1 MPEYT
6 AFFYGTLMHPKI
18 LMRVIA
24 NDGHHL
30 RLCPAVLLDHTRHK
44 VKYADYPGVIP
55 FDKAKCLFEHSLTQG
70 EKSVRGTLV
79 TGLTAKDIYALDV
92 FEGSEY
98 TRESVPAHPLDSL
111 RDISAYALEQGS
123 LPAHPPPL
131 PATFELLPAIPAQTY
146 IYRDEKNLEAQL
158 WSYEDF
164 VKKNAWKWHGE
175 AADNN
180 EDITEVDR
188 RRENGQKEIEAL
200 EA

>member
-6 AFFYGTLMHPKI
+6 SFFYGTLMHPKI
-18 LMRVIA
+18 LTRVIA
-24 NDGHHL
+24 NDGKHL
-30 RLCPAVLLDHTRHK
+30 KFCPAVLLDHTRHK

-55 FDKAKCLFEHSLTQG
+55 SNQAKSLFEYSLTQ
-70 EKSVRGTLV
+70 EERSVRGTLV
-79 TGLTAKDIYALDV
+79 IGLTAKDIYALDI

-98 TRESVPAHPLDSL
+98 SRESIPAHPLDSL
-111 RDISAYALEQGS
+111 HDISAYALKQGS

-131 PATFELLPAIPAQTY
+131 PPTSELLPPIPAHTY

-164 VKKNAWKWHGE
+164 VEKNAWKWHGE

-188 RRENGQKEIEAL
+188 RRENGQKEVEAL
-200 EA
+200 GA